1 MRAIRTWICF
11 TLAFH
16 TPIDRISWRAF
27 LWLVARS
34 ELYGAPGSTDQS
46 RQD

>member
-1 MRAIRTWICF
+1 MKAWICF
-11 TLAFH
+11 HLAFH

-34 ELYGAPGSTDQS
+34 ELYGKPEPPPMISEAP
-46 RQD
+46 RE